1 MKRLIVLL
9 IMMWMP
15 FMSISQSLTPQVTK
29 KNDSVF
35 FCFTVEQSR
44 LLAKLLEQGKYDR
57 LELNAITSQNTELK
71 SLLGIK
77 DTIITKQFQMLQ
89 VHDSIL
95 NNTQEQFLLA
105 EQRSKQITKQLKK
118 KKRQN
123 ILLTVGIVVVSVLA
137 IAK

>member
-1 MKRLIVLL
+1 
-9 IMMWMP
+9 
-15 FMSISQSLTPQVTK
+15 MSISQSLTPQVQRNET
-29 KNDSVF
+29 DTL
-35 FCFTVEQSR
+35 FCFTIEQSK

-57 LELNAITSQNTELK
+57 LGLKATTSQNTELK
-71 SLLGIK
+71 SLVSIK
-77 DTIITKQFQMLQ
+77 DTIINTQFQMLQ

-123 ILLTVGIVVVSVLA
+123 ILLTVGIVVVSILA

>member
-1 MKRLIVLL
+1 
-9 IMMWMP
+9 MMWMP
-15 FMSISQSLTPQVTK
+15 FMSISQSLVPLVQRNKADTL
-29 KNDSVF
+29 
-35 FCFTVEQSR
+35 FCFNIEQSK
-44 LLAKLLEQGKYDR
+44 LLATLLEQGKYDR

-71 SLLGIK
+71 SLVSIK

-95 NNTQEQFLLA
+95 NKTQEQFLLA
-105 EQRSKQITKQLKK
+105 DQRSKQITKQLKK

-137 IAK
+137 ITK

>member
-1 MKRLIVLL
+1 
-9 IMMWMP
+9 
-15 FMSISQSLTPQVTK
+15 MSISQSLVPLVQRNKADTL
-29 KNDSVF
+29 
-35 FCFTVEQSR
+35 FCFNIEQSK
-44 LLAKLLEQGKYDR
+44 LLATLLEQGKYDR

-71 SLLGIK
+71 SLVSIK

-95 NNTQEQFLLA
+95 NKTQEQFLLA
-105 EQRSKQITKQLKK
+105 DQRSKQITKQLKK

-137 IAK
+137 ITK

>member
-1 MKRLIVLL
+1 
-9 IMMWMP
+9 MP
-15 FMSISQSLTPQVTK
+15 FMSISQSLTPQVQRNET
-29 KNDSVF
+29 DTL
-35 FCFTVEQSR
+35 FCFTIEQSK

-57 LELNAITSQNTELK
+57 LGLKATTSQNTELK
-71 SLLGIK
+71 SLVSIK
-77 DTIITKQFQMLQ
+77 DTIINTQFQMLQ

-123 ILLTVGIVVVSVLA
+123 ILLTVGIVVVSILA

>member
-1 MKRLIVLL
+1 
-9 IMMWMP
+9 
-15 FMSISQSLTPQVTK
+15 MSISQSLTPQVTE
-29 KNDSVF
+29 KNDSEL

-44 LLAKLLEQGKYDR
+44 LLVKLLEQGKYDR
-57 LELNAITSQNTELK
+57 LELKATTSQNTELK
-71 SLLGIK
+71 SLVSIK
-77 DTIITKQFQMLQ
+77 DTIINKQFQMLQ

-95 NNTQEQFLLA
+95 KNTQEQFLLA
-105 EQRSKQITKQLKK
+105 EQKSKQITKQLKK